1 MNEIDMNLLVVLDAL
16 LATQSTTK
24 TARRLGKTQSTIS
37 HALDRLRHA
46 FGDPLLVRVGRN
58 LAPTPRATALA
69 EPLRAWLASGRQLL
83 HDSRE
88 LVPGELRATFTIT
101 ATDFAEAIVLPRLI
115 PKLRAQAPGVTL
127 AVTLRGD
134 EAEQA
139 VRDGRVDLFIGPFVR
154 EIDGLVTQALYEDQ
168 FAVVMR
174 ARHPLTRGALTLDRF
189 VSADHVLV
197 TPRGLPGGIVDDRL
211 AAARSTRT
219 VALRTP
225 SFTTAAQ
232 LAATTDLLTTLP
244 ASFARA
250 LAASWPLALRDV
262 PLQLPRMTVQQVFRT
277 TRRDDRPLAWLRA
290 LIYEVCAPLRV
301 RA

>member
-1 MNEIDMNLLVVLDAL
+1 MNDIDMNLLVVLDAL
-16 LATQSTTK
+16 LATQSTTQ

-37 HALDRLRHA
+37 HALERLRQA

-69 EPLRAWLASGRQLL
+69 EPLRAWLASGRELMQG
-83 HDSRE
+83 SRE
-88 LVPGELRATFTIT
+88 LVSGALRATFTVI
-101 ATDFAEAIVLPRLI
+101 ANDFAEAIVLPRLI
-115 PKLRAQAPGVTL
+115 PALRERAPGVTL
-127 AVTLRGD
+127 EVTLRGD
-134 EAEQA
+134 ESEQA
-139 VRDGRVDLFIGPFVR
+139 VRDGRVDLFIGTFVR
-154 EIDGLVTQALYEDQ
+154 DLDGLVTQALYEDQ

-174 ARHPLTRGALTLDRF
+174 SRHPLTRGTLTLDRF
-189 VSADHVLV
+189 VAAEHVLV

-211 AAARSTRT
+211 AAARRTRT

-232 LAATTDLLTTLP
+232 LAATTDLITTLP
-244 ASFARA
+244 ASFARS
-250 LAASWPLALRDV
+250 LATTWPLALRDV

-290 LIYEVCAPLRV
+290 LIHEVCAPLR
-301 RA
+301 

>member
-1 MNEIDMNLLVVLDAL
+1 MNDIDMNLLVVLDAL
-16 LATQSTTK
+16 LATQSTTQ

-37 HALDRLRHA
+37 HALERLRQA

-69 EPLRAWLASGRQLL
+69 EPLRAWLASGRELMQG
-83 HDSRE
+83 SRE
-88 LVPGELRATFTIT
+88 LVPGALRATFTVI
-101 ATDFAEAIVLPRLI
+101 ANDFAEAIVLPRLI
-115 PKLRAQAPGVTL
+115 PALRERAPGVTL
-127 AVTLRGD
+127 EVTLRGD
-134 EAEQA
+134 ESEQA
-139 VRDGRVDLFIGPFVR
+139 VRDGRVDLFIGTFVR
-154 EIDGLVTQALYEDQ
+154 DLDGLVTQALYEDQ

-174 ARHPLTRGALTLDRF
+174 SRHPLTRGTLTLDRF
-189 VSADHVLV
+189 VAAEHVLV

-211 AAARSTRT
+211 AAARRTRT

-232 LAATTDLLTTLP
+232 LAATTDLITTLP
-244 ASFARA
+244 ASFARS
-250 LAASWPLALRDV
+250 LATTWPLALRDV

-290 LIYEVCAPLRV
+290 LIHEVCAPLR
-301 RA
+301 